1 MLENIATVTVKGQV
15 TIPKR
20 VRDALR
26 INEKDRLLFI
36 VEDDRLVVIPL
47 HGRPLSE
54 LRGAL
59 PATRPFP
66 GSDAIREEVQRSLG
80 ERAGESREGDRRE
93 GGA

>member
-1 MLENIATVTVKGQV
+1 MPDNVATVTAKGQV
-15 TIPKR
+15 TIPKG

-36 VEDDRLVVIPL
+36 VQDDRLIVIPL
-47 HGRPLSE
+47 HSRPLSA

-66 GSDAIREEVQRSLG
+66 GSEAIRQEVQRKLG
-80 ERAGESREGDRRE
+80 EPEDDA
-93 GGA
+93 GGADEGSA